1 MSLTVKP
8 PPSLLATITA
18 PTPLDISRV
27 FTSLSMSIPFP
38 TALQNKDPAKADSL
52 RRAAHVLYAQ
62 ILAPYPRESVDRA
75 AMIHLADGDQ
85 GRFWPSIAHL
95 TAILERLHPEL
106 RPAPLPSSP
115 DLDAAAWEH
124 IEAQLTRSPADRSDA
139 ELAPHQRRAFYRV
152 TGGFRRTRGGF
163 GKDEANEARNMPF
176 LKRRFLQICA
186 ESPATPEDLLPPPAP
201 SPEQLANLA
210 EWDALHA
217 RGLREREANLQESIR
232 ERAAAA
238 QAAPGASARAPAP
251 RKQPRRHQGPRMDE
265 AEITRR
271 MIQHG
276 EFVARLD
283 AERAAFTPC
292 EGCIMPGSDDGAP
305 DCRESSTCE
314 RDLRA
319 RRVTT

>member
-1 MSLTVKP
+1 MNTLPSTPARTTEATVRHLLKCFDHATTFGLSLPATWEDTGERNRQLRTFAEVLAPFSEDQVSAAWKAHLMHP
-8 PPSLLATITA
+8 KRGAFMPKVADLLRYLPRIPATPETA
-18 PTPLDISRV
+18 P
-27 FTSLSMSIPFP
+27 
-38 TALQNKDPAKADSL
+38 A
-52 RRAAHVLYAQ
+52 
-62 ILAPYPRESVDRA
+62 
-75 AMIHLADGDQ
+75 
-85 GRFWPSIAHL
+85 
-95 TAILERLHPEL
+95 
-106 RPAPLPSSP
+106 P

-217 RGLREREANLQESIR
+217 RGLREREANLQE
-232 ERAAAA
+232 RAAAA

-251 RKQPRRHQGPRMDE
+251 PAPRKQPRRNQGPRMDE

-305 DCRESSTCE
+305 DCRESSICE